1 MKETRLSRRAFLGL
15 GATAAVAAG
24 AAGLAGCAPQQSAG
38 TASAEDDGSPNGG
51 SASSVSPT
59 KYTPDF
65 LTPPPIPTDVKEE
78 KDCDVLV
85 IGMGIAGTAAAKEA
99 AEAGKK
105 VIVLEKQPEDSY
117 SVISMAGDF
126 GVVGSQIQKD
136 LGIEWAPKEDIFNE
150 FVKETGGRCDT
161 WMMNYWY
168 DHSGEDFD
176 WFIEGADYEVLE
188 STAANRKTDK
198 PNFIRPKCFPP
209 LETYNYKE
217 EVYPYFH
224 GTITTNPNMQWA
236 CEAAFNAAV
245 AGGAELIYNAEGE
258 QLIVENDKVVGA
270 YAKTPD
276 GYLKVNAKAV
286 VLCCGDYGA
295 NPEMRHYY
303 APWTEEFMG
312 GVDDGRGQLM
322 GIWAGGWME
331 LGPHAPMT
339 HHMGGS
345 LGVDS
350 FLQLNMEGKRFMNED
365 VPGQNI
371 AAEHTRQPVA
381 KDPEL
386 AKAGVKAWQIFDSKW
401 PEQIIHMP
409 DGHGYTTYFVP
420 DDQAAEYETVLSGFG
435 LGYTT
440 QAMVDERTDVIAN
453 SLEELAEKTGLPLE
467 TMKAEIERYNELCH
481 KGIDEDFGK
490 MSKRMFPVENPP
502 VLRVQV
508 RQRGHAGHVRRPG
521 VRPRA
526 ARHQG
531 RHERSHPRP
540 VRGGQHDGPP
550 PAGGLPRR
558 GGRHQSG
565 QRAHLRPPGRQE
577 RRRGGVGNPYARRFP
592 PPFQTPREEAPSPSR
607 EGASVSAVCQM
618 TRPLDTVTRPYCY
631 DIFQKS

>member
-1 MKETRLSRRAFLGL
+1 MSEKGLSRRAFLGF
-15 GATAAVAAG
+15 GATAAAA
-24 AAGLAGCAPQQSAG
+24 AAAVGITGCAPQAKGDASASGNASSAG
-38 TASAEDDGSPNGG
+38 GAA
-51 SASSVSPT
+51 T
-59 KYTPDF
+59 KFTPDF
-65 LTPPPIPTDVKEE
+65 LTPPPVPTDVKDE
-78 KDCDVLV
+78 KTCDVLV
-85 IGMGIAGTAAAKEA
+85 IGMGLAGTAAAKEA

-126 GVVGSQIQKD
+126 GVVGSKIQKD
-136 LGIEWAPKEDIFNE
+136 LGIEWAPKEDILNE

-161 WMMNYWY
+161 WMTNYWY

-176 WFIEGADYEVLE
+176 WFIENADYEVLK
-188 STAANRKTDK
+188 STAANRETDK
-198 PNFIRPKCFPP
+198 PNYIRPKCFPP
-209 LETYNYKE
+209 QEGYNYKE

-236 CEAAFNAAV
+236 CQAAFEDAMKA
-245 AGGAELIYNAEGE
+245 GAELIYNAEGE
-258 QLIVENDKVVGA
+258 QLIVEDGTVKGA
-270 YAKTPD
+270 YAKTKD

-371 AAEHTRQPVA
+371 ADEHTRQPVA
-381 KDPEL
+381 KDPEM
-386 AKAGVKAWQIFDSKW
+386 AEAGVKAWQIFDSKW
-401 PEQIIHMP
+401 PEQIDKMP
-409 DGHGYTTYFVP
+409 DGHGYTTHFVSEEEAP
-420 DDQAAEYETVLSGFG
+420 NYETVLSGFG

-440 QAMVDERTDVIAN
+440 AAMVEERTDVIAN
-453 SLEELAEKTGLPLE
+453 SLEELAEKTGLPYD

-481 KGIDEDFGK
+481 KGVDEDFGK
-490 MSKRMFPVENPP
+490 MSKRLFPVENPP
-502 VLRVQV
+502 YYACKF
-508 RQRGHAGHVRRPG
+508 GNAGMLVMF
-521 VRPRA
+521 
-526 ARHQG
+526 
-531 RHERSHPRP
+531 
-540 VRGGQHDGPP
+540 
-550 PAGGLPRR
+550 GGLECDHDLHVTKDGTNDPIPGLFVAGNTMGRR
-558 GGRHQSG
+558 LLVDYPVVVAGISLATALCFGRLAG
-565 QRAHLRPPGRQE
+565 KNA
-577 RRRGGVGNPYARRFP
+577 A
-592 PPFQTPREEAPSPSR
+592 
-607 EGASVSAVCQM
+607 ASV
-618 TRPLDTVTRPYCY
+618 
-631 DIFQKS
+631 

>member
-1 MKETRLSRRAFLGL
+1 MGERTISRRNFLAGITAT
-15 GATAAVAAG
+15 GALAAAG
-24 AAGLAGCAPQQSAG
+24 ALAGCAPQAQAEGGKSGKADADAQGSWRDKPDMPADIAETLEADLVVVGAG
-38 TASAEDDGSPNGG
+38 NGG
-51 SASSVSPT
+51 
-59 KYTPDF
+59 
-65 LTPPPIPTDVKEE
+65 
-78 KDCDVLV
+78 LV
-85 IGMGIAGTAAAKEA
+85 AATTAAQNGA
-99 AEAGKK
+99 K

-176 WFIEGADYEVLE
+176 WFIEGADYEVLK
-188 STAANRKTDK
+188 STAANRETDK

-270 YAKTPD
+270 YAKTKD
-276 GYLKVNAKAV
+276 GYLKVNAKAT

-295 NPEMRHYY
+295 NTEMRHYY

-371 AAEHTRQPVA
+371 ADEHTRQPVA

-386 AKAGVKAWQIFDSKW
+386 AKAGVKSWQIFDSKW

-502 VLRVQV
+502 YYACKFGNAGMLVMFGGLECDHELRVTKDGTNDPIPGLYV
-508 RQRGHAGHVRRPG
+508 AGNTMGRRLLVDYPVVVAG
-521 VRPRA
+521 ISLGSALTFGRLAGKNA
-526 ARHQG
+526 A
-531 RHERSHPRP
+531 
-540 VRGGQHDGPP
+540 
-550 PAGGLPRR
+550 A
-558 GGRHQSG
+558 
-565 QRAHLRPPGRQE
+565 
-577 RRRGGVGNPYARRFP
+577 
-592 PPFQTPREEAPSPSR
+592 
-607 EGASVSAVCQM
+607 AV
-618 TRPLDTVTRPYCY
+618 
-631 DIFQKS
+631 